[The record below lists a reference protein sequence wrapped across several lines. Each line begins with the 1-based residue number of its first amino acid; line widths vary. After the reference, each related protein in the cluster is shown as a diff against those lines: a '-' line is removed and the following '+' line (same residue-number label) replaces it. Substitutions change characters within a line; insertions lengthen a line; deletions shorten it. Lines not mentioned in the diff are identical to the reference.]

1 MNFAYRAYGLRC
13 ASDTPIPG
21 LWPEPLNTTLT
32 DLRCWINSKQL
43 DWVCEA
49 RTIPSRLY
57 DSGSLIEG
65 ASPSGCT
72 LTSFGSDE
80 FFELAYGDGARF
92 LMDGAATRL
101 LATGPPPLSVD
112 DLATYLRGPVMGFA
126 LRRRRI
132 TALHAGAAYLGAHAV
147 LFCGITESGKST
159 TAAALALRGIPILS
173 DDIAALPELNGRFQ
187 VEPGYPWICLWPDAV
202 LNLFGKPDALPQL
215 TATWEK
221 RYLPLGSGS
230 FESVRRPLG
239 AVYLVAQRSS
249 ESSAPRVEDI
259 NPREALLG
267 LVQNTYMNWLLDR
280 DQRAAELDVLARLA
294 SNVPVRRLIPHTDPA
309 RIDQLCNLIL
319 RDSEATIRRQ
329 SIAGLG
335 SPE

>member
-1 MNFAYRAYGLRC
+1 VNFAYRAYGLRC

-21 LWPEPLNTTLT
+21 LWPEPLNITPP

-43 DWVCEA
+43 DWVSEA

-57 DSGSLIEG
+57 DTRSLIDG

-92 LMDGAATRL
+92 LIDGAATRL
-101 LATGPPPLSVD
+101 SATGPPPLSVD

-132 TALHAGAAYLGAHAV
+132 TALHSGAAYLGAHAV
-147 LFCGITESGKST
+147 LFCGMTESGKST

-173 DDIAALPELNGRFQ
+173 DDIAALPEKNGRFQ

-202 LNLFGKPDALPQL
+202 VNLFGKSDALPQL
-215 TATWEK
+215 TVTWEK
-221 RYLPLGSGS
+221 RYLPLGGGG

-239 AVYLVAQRSS
+239 AVYLVAPRTG
-249 ESSAPRVEDI
+249 EPSAPRVEDI
-259 NPREALLG
+259 NRREALLE

-294 SNVPVRRLIPHTDPA
+294 SNVPVRRLIPHADPA
-309 RIDQLCNLIL
+309 RIDQLCDLIL
-319 RDSEATIRRQ
+319 RDSEATIRGQ
-329 SIAGLG
+329 NLVGLG
-335 SPE
+335 SPQ